1 MPTNNKQKTHKTQQ
15 TQQQPDYE
23 DYIIGRVH
31 ENHTLP
37 LVRQLY
43 NDQLYLNPNK
53 YGLFD
58 YITKDNSTFVEL
70 KFRRNRHNAFN
81 SLYVS
86 SAKWVAGIEHQRVGG
101 ARVVIIWKCTDG
113 FFAYE
118 FNGSEVESSLV
129 PKYIQRKSRTEKET
143 PSNTISVPCEWMH
156 KISPLQW
163 GGGKYEVNF
172 D

>member
-1 MPTNNKQKTHKTQQ
+1 MPANNKQKTQ
-15 TQQQPDYE
+15 TLDYE
-23 DYIIGRVH
+23 DFIIGRVH
-31 ENHTLP
+31 ENHSLP
-37 LVRQLY
+37 LVQQLY

-70 KFRRNRHNAFN
+70 KYRRNRHNAFD

-86 SAKWVAGIEHQRVGG
+86 SAKWIAGIEHQRVGS
-101 ARVVIIWKCTDG
+101 RVVLIWKCTDG

-118 FNGSEVESSLV
+118 FNGSETEASLV
-129 PKYIQRKSRTEKET
+129 PKYIHRKSRTEKET